1 MYHKY
6 AQELINK
13 KLAYWSYL
21 TPIDKEDL
29 QNLKK
34 VTKKPIDYYL
44 ENILRHPK
52 FAKSKK
58 NPETLKKEA
67 ENEVEYLFANVE
79 KILTSKQ
86 KPALMYRLQR
96 AENFECFDELLGQTS
111 FDLSL
116 EEDFVILK
124 SDGYPTYHLAH
135 LVDDHLM
142 QTSLVLRAQEWYPS
156 IAKHQVMFS
165 DFWGKDQIPKY
176 LHLPLILGET
186 GNKKLSKRDGN
197 VNMAGYLDQGFLPES
212 IVNYL
217 AFLGWSPGTDKEL
230 YLSQEDVQKFP
241 QPIRVTRIIENI
253 AKDFSIQTISKSPA
267 RFGSKKLI
275 WFNRE
280 YIKMLSL
287 DQFIELCRQY
297 LIDLKMTNT
306 NTKELDRA
314 ETSAGILEN
323 IQLKVELSE
332 LADSNKKL
340 DEKTRLAFL
349 LDKNRIDTLSQIGT
363 ESQCI
368 LNWQKPDKEV
378 LKWHKSELG
387 QSLENLN
394 QIKELIQEKFLDIKS
409 NEIDLVEA
417 FLSKSK
423 QWEDLI
429 KKVVRKK

>member
-1 MYHKY
+1 MDKQKNSKFRTRQAPSPTGYLHLGTARQILFTQLFAMINHGIWYLRIEDTDRQRLQRESVTNLLDTLDRLTLQPDEGVVEVAKTNGRPEFFEDDFYGVFQKGQLGPYIQSERLDLYHKY

-267 RFGSKKLI
+267 RFGSK
-275 WFNRE
+275 N
-280 YIKMLSL
+280 
-287 DQFIELCRQY
+287 
-297 LIDLKMTNT
+297 
-306 NTKELDRA
+306 
-314 ETSAGILEN
+314 
-323 IQLKVELSE
+323 
-332 LADSNKKL
+332 
-340 DEKTRLAFL
+340 
-349 LDKNRIDTLSQIGT
+349 
-363 ESQCI
+363 
-368 LNWQKPDKEV
+368 
-378 LKWHKSELG
+378 
-387 QSLENLN
+387 
-394 QIKELIQEKFLDIKS
+394 
-409 NEIDLVEA
+409 
-417 FLSKSK
+417 
-423 QWEDLI
+423 
-429 KKVVRKK
+429 